1 MANKDFEIAEMMS
14 QISRRI
20 YRRSRQLPIAPHQ
33 SRALRLIA
41 HGDVRPARLAEALG
55 ITPRAV
61 TDVVDALSDARLV
74 TVGQDPTDRRAKV
87 ISITDTGRRHLKD
100 VQTARAD
107 IASELLDVLD
117 PKEKESL
124 AAVLKKIMENAG
136 A

>member
-87 ISITDTGRRHLKD
+87 ISITDTGRRHLED

-124 AAVLKKIMENAG
+124 AAVLKKIMENSG

>member
-87 ISITDTGRRHLKD
+87 ISITDTGRRHLED

-117 PKEKESL
+117 PQEKESL
-124 AAVLKKIMENAG
+124 ATVLKKIMENAG

>member
-14 QISRRI
+14 QISRTI
-20 YRRSRQLPIAPHQ
+20 YRRSRQLPLAPHQ

-41 HGDVRPARLAEALG
+41 QDDVRPARLAEALG

-74 TVGQDPTDRRAKV
+74 TARQDRADRRAKV
-87 ISITDTGRRHLKD
+87 ISITDAGQRHLKN
-100 VQTARAD
+100 VQAARAD
-107 IASELLDVLD
+107 IASELLNSLD

-124 AAVLKKIMENAG
+124 AIMLKKVIDNAG
-136 A
+136 G